1 MNRSSLRSF
10 VCLAALALGVPIAAT
25 AQVKIKQPPRLPP
38 NASETSRIPAGVDTG
53 SPVTSDAL
61 PLGTPVPPN
70 ASAGRTELTT
80 RSAAARAAAR
90 PKPTAS
96 GADCTRTVSPGMA
109 GDAKAGRGVK
119 PKAGLVGNPAGPSSA
134 ASANRSRAPSRID
147 C

>member
-1 MNRSSLRSF
+1 MNRSSLQ
-10 VCLAALALGVPIAAT
+10 CLAVSLSLALAVPLLAT
-25 AQVKIKQPPRLPP
+25 AQDKVKPPRRLPP

-53 SPVTSDAL
+53 SPVTGESL

-90 PKPTAS
+90 PKPASSS
-96 GADCTRTVSPGMA
+96 GACTKKIGPAA
-109 GDAKAGRGVK
+109 GDAGKLGA
-119 PKAGLVGNPAGPSSA
+119 AGLSGNPAGPSTA
-134 ASANRSRAPSRID
+134 ASGATRID